1 MVYGLIGSTSK
12 SYGLLTRRTKLRH
25 AIIPDVQAKPNVPL
39 DHLDWCGKWLAD
51 KKPDVIVC
59 LGDFADMESLSS
71 YDVGKKSF
79 EGRRYTK
86 DIEVARRAMDILM
99 APILEEQEKIRRHKS
114 RMWRP
119 RLVLTLGNHETRIN
133 KAVDNDSK
141 LEGLIKI
148 SDLGYDRYG
157 WEIYPYLQVIVI
169 DGICYS
175 HYFTSGIL
183 GRPVT
188 SARMLLQK
196 HHMSCIAGHQ
206 QGRDIAYGKRADGSS
221 MTSIISG
228 SFYQHDEAY
237 LNAQTNE
244 HWHGCWMLNEVKDGS
259 FDEMPLSINYLK
271 RKYGN

>member
-86 DIEVARRAMDILM
+86 DIEVARLAMDILM
-99 APILEEQEKIRRHKS
+99 APILEEQEKIRRHKG

-196 HHMSCIAGHQ
+196 HHMSCVSGHQ

>member
-1 MVYGLIGSTSK
+1 M
-12 SYGLLTRRTKLRH
+12 RH
-25 AIIPDVQAKPNVPL
+25 AIIPDVQVKPNVPL
-39 DHLDWCGKWLAD
+39 DHLKWCGEWLAD

-86 DIEVARRAMDILM
+86 DIEVARKAMDILM
-99 APILEEQEKIRRHKS
+99 KPIRQEQYRLIDGRRK
-114 RMWRP
+114 RWNP
-119 RLVLTLGNHETRIN
+119 KLILTLGNHETRIN

-141 LEGLIKI
+141 LEGLLRIE
-148 SDLGYDRYG
+148 DLGYEEHG
-157 WEIYPYLQVIVI
+157 WEVYPYLQVIVQ

-175 HYFTSGIL
+175 HYFTSGVL

-244 HWHGCWMLNEVKDGS
+244 HWHGCWMLNEVNNGS
-259 FDEMPLSINYLK
+259 FDEMPLSLNYLK
-271 RKYGN
+271 RKYGG

>member
-1 MVYGLIGSTSK
+1 M
-12 SYGLLTRRTKLRH
+12 RH
-25 AIIPDVQAKPNVPL
+25 AIIPDAQVKPNVPL
-39 DHLDWCGKWLAD
+39 DHLEWCGEWLAD

-86 DIEVARRAMDILM
+86 DIEVARKAMDILM
-99 APILEEQEKIRRHKS
+99 KPIRQEQY
-114 RMWRP
+114 
-119 RLVLTLGNHETRIN
+119 RLIEGKRKRWNPKLILTLGNHETRIN

-141 LEGLIKI
+141 LEGLLRIE
-148 SDLGYDRYG
+148 DLGYEEHG
-157 WEIYPYLQVIVI
+157 WEVHPYLQVIVQ

-196 HHMSCIAGHQ
+196 HHMSCVAGHQ
-206 QGRDIAYGKRADGSS
+206 QGRDISYGKRADGSS
-221 MTSIISG
+221 MTAIISG

-244 HWHGCWMLNEVKDGS
+244 HWHGCWMLNEVNNGS
-259 FDEMPLSINYLK
+259 FDEMPLSLNYLK
-271 RKYGN
+271 RKYGG

>member
-1 MVYGLIGSTSK
+1 MVYGLIGNTSR

-244 HWHGCWMLNEVKDGS
+244 HWHGCWMLNEVNNGS
-259 FDEMPLSINYLK
+259 FDEMPLSLNYLK
-271 RKYGN
+271 RKYGG